1 MLGLFGRNKPLSTV
15 EILSLEKDIS
25 EARKIRYILEVEG
38 MICTLDPEFS
48 ASGNLRK
55 IVHRLNKY
63 YNSGIY
69 KEECHCNFKQKAK
82 LNLDGTPRK
91 HFAYK
96 KDWAS

>member
-1 MLGLFGRNKPLSTV
+1 MSWLFGRNKPLSTV
-15 EILSLEKDIS
+15 EILSLEKNIS

-38 MICTLDPEFS
+38 SICSLDPEFS

-55 IVHRLNKY
+55 VVHRLNNV
-63 YNSGIY
+63 YNSAIY
-69 KEECHCNFKQKAK
+69 KEECNCDNKQKAN

-91 HFAYK
+91 HYAYK